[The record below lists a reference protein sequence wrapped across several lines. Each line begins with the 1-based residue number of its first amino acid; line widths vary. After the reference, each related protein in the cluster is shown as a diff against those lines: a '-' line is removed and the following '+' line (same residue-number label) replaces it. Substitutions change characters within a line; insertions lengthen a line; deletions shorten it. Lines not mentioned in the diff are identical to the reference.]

1 MVSNKIYILLLV
13 LSNMTA
19 LLWGISSQ
27 DLYEK
32 ITTKYDEITSFIA
45 DMESS
50 SYFSDLDHTTESQGK
65 IYFDKNNLHIAYFS
79 PNKET
84 ISLQD
89 SVIYIYQSQEDR
101 LIITYADSS
110 FVSLNLEYLIKKVW
124 DADKVNIQ
132 ELDKSYNVS
141 IELTESNSLANINQ
155 IEFEVSKST
164 SLIERLQYGDFSNN
178 KVNISFSNILLNKSP
193 DDEDYWLMETS
204 EDTQIIDYRN

>member
-1 MVSNKIYILLLV
+1 
-13 LSNMTA
+13 MTA

-50 SYFSDLDHTTESQGK
+50 SYFSDLDHTTQSQGK

-84 ISLQD
+84 ISLHD

-193 DDEDYWLMETS
+193 DDEDYWLIETN